1 MTRNQLTPD
10 HIKPFTSS
18 PIFTVDGSGNI
29 QPTAAQNV
37 SRNATLLIQADS
49 ASTTPYAGYVCAWR
63 NNQCQCATLVSNL
76 GGEPHMKISSSA
88 YTVRS
93 DAPAYSQFTLY
104 ATLSETGDGP
114 NEGFSDGD
122 IRIGS

>member
-1 MTRNQLTPD
+1 MTRNQLTPGQ
-10 HIKPFTSS
+10 IKPFTSS

-29 QPTAAQNV
+29 QPTATQTVA
-37 SRNATLLIQADS
+37 RNDTLLIQADS

-63 NNQCQCATLVSNL
+63 NSQCECATLISNL

-88 YTVRS
+88 YS
-93 DAPAYSQFTLY
+93 IQSSAPVNAHFTLY
-104 ATLSETGDGP
+104 ATLSETGGGP
-114 NEGFSDGD
+114 TEGFSDGD